1 MGVAFNK
8 LLWAMTDGRYCKAV
22 KKTGLNPDVFEERER
37 AIIKSVFNFHS
48 KFKKAP
54 SSEIV
59 AKKFEGLTFTPT
71 EEPIRYVVDSAIRE
85 VATREALTAYA
96 DLSAMCGPVLE
107 KVQGAEDI
115 EEEED
120 LFAPMEEDELQAV
133 IDTLRERISN
143 LEGLQT
149 DYTEKTEKYG
159 RGEDV
164 LEEYLA
170 RKSGEAYGIPL
181 PFPQISFHMRG
192 LPYGHL
198 VGLLARPGMK
208 KTFILD
214 YCAGHSAQA
223 GYKTLLHSTEMSQ
236 LETRWRV
243 AALLFNLPYT
253 KFCHGALDA
262 KDEKRLKKAF
272 KLKKWR
278 PLRQNLHVA
287 GPSSIT
293 TVESIESQMDDFG
306 CTVMFL
312 DNIIGLVT
320 DESSDDDHVKVRHL
334 FIRLKDLVV
343 RRKFAGMFTSHQNRT
358 GRGGMASTA
367 YGDAINAYSSFIWQA
382 KAKQEYIDITCL
394 KAREGA
400 TDVGFRYKA
409 DLNACNW
416 DFIKNITER
425 TQEEIEDA
433 EAKMM

>member
-1 MGVAFNK
+1 MGAAFNK
-8 LLWAMTDGRYCKAV
+8 LLWTLTDGRRCKAV
-22 KKTGLNPDVFEERER
+22 KKTSLNPEVFEERER
-37 AIIKSVFNFHS
+37 AIVNSIFQFHS

-54 SSEIV
+54 SSDIV
-59 AKKFEGLTFTPT
+59 SKKFEGLTFTPT
-71 EEPIRYVVDSAIRE
+71 DEPVRYVVDAAIRE
-85 VATREALTAYA
+85 VATREALTTYA
-96 DLSAMCGPVLE
+96 DLQAMCGPVIE
-107 KVQGAEDI
+107 RVQGAEEI

-120 LFAPMEEDELQAV
+120 LFTPMEEEELKDL
-133 IDTLRERISN
+133 IDTLRKRVST
-143 LEGLQT
+143 LEDLQT

-164 LEEYLA
+164 LEEYMA

-208 KTFILD
+208 KTFLLD
-214 YCAGHSAQA
+214 FCAGHSAQA

-262 KDEKRLKKAF
+262 EDEKRLKKAF

-306 CTVMFL
+306 CSVAFL

-334 FIRLKDLVV
+334 FIRLKDMVV
-343 RRKFAGMFTSHQNRT
+343 RRKFACMFTSHQNRS
-358 GRGGMASTA
+358 GQSGMSATA

-382 KAKQEYIDITCL
+382 RAKQEFIDITCL

-416 DFIKNITER
+416 DFIKSLKK
-425 TQEEIEDA
+425 QSPEELEDA
-433 EAKMM
+433 EAKIM